1 MLVERFVL
9 ALMSWVTLY
18 QQGTLLSS
26 ASKFFDTWHAVHHLH
41 LVSSPARRR
50 SLTASSRAIYFVSRL
65 KTAPAILK
73 IRTLG
78 DLGGEEESSYSAV
91 LQLAPALLILSPSS
105 KLPKLYPKFSLWV
118 AYRRRRRCTG
128 TSRFN

>member
-1 MLVERFVL
+1 MKSISIPAILHLSCDPPHASRK
-9 ALMSWVTLY
+9 
-18 QQGTLLSS
+18 GTLLSS
-26 ASKFFDTWHAVHHLH
+26 ASKFFDTDMQSIISIWLAA
-41 LVSSPARRR
+41 PQGGRR

-78 DLGGEEESSYSAV
+78 DLGGEEESSYSTV
-91 LQLAPALLILSPSS
+91 LQLAPALLLLSPSS

-118 AYRRRRRCTG
+118 AYRRRRR
-128 TSRFN
+128 